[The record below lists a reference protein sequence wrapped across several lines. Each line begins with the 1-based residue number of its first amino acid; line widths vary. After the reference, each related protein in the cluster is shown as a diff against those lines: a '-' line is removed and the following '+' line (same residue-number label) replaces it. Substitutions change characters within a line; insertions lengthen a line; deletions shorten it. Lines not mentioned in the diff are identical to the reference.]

1 MILSKVIQWTQKK
14 EMDES
19 PTILQSKW
27 FKLDLVYVYVVCR
40 AAIIDFEWVY
50 GKNPFFKSLVAKFT
64 HIKYWEIDSNAHIK
78 ILHIH
83 VIFYHLNCTYK
94 SN

>member
-1 MILSKVIQWTQKK
+1 MKLITCIIKIIISEIIDFMILSKVIQWTQKK

-40 AAIIDFEWVY
+40 VTIIDFEWVY
-50 GKNPFFKSLVAKFT
+50 GKS
-64 HIKYWEIDSNAHIK
+64 
-78 ILHIH
+78 ILFLR
-83 VIFYHLNCTYK
+83 V
-94 SN
+94 